1 MAKAELQFE
10 KNAAGQWESTF
21 TTSGSPMAIEV
32 DRKEK
37 GHLLIFAG
45 VDDLEGDLIFS
56 AGRESEKHF
65 VRSID
70 IPEDV
75 KIRVVSFTEV
85 TGAKITG
92 V

>member
-1 MAKAELQFE
+1 MAEELNFE
-10 KNAAGQWESTF
+10 KNSDGYWEATF
-21 TTSGSPMAIEV
+21 ITSGNPMAIEI

-37 GHLLIFAG
+37 GHLLIYAG

-56 AGRESEKHF
+56 AGREGEKHF

-70 IPEDV
+70 VPEDV
-75 KIRVVSFTEV
+75 KLRVVSFTEV